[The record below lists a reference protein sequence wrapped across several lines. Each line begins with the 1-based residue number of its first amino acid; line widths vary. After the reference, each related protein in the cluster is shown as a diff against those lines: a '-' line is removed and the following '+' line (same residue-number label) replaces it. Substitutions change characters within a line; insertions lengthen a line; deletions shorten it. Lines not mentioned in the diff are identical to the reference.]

1 MAKLSIS
8 QAWDETRAILA
19 RDGKLIST
27 VALALFVLP
36 GIILN
41 IVTPAMRAGEIPQ
54 AGAWI
59 VVVVLVV
66 LVSLV
71 GQLSVIRLAL
81 GPHITVRE
89 SIVHGARRLFPY
101 LGGLVVWLAP
111 ILIADSILV
120 PIMKAD
126 PAHPSVAAALAVIVI
141 SLAGLIIA
149 VRLLLLSAVASAEE
163 GHSLELLRRSW
174 ELTRGNWWRLFAFIL
189 VFAVGALA
197 LLWAAQAVIGV
208 VLRLAFGDLSVL
220 SVGGLILI
228 IIGQLISGTIS
239 VILFVML
246 ARLYVQRAVPQGTQA
261 SVPSSGI

>member
-1 MAKLSIS
+1 
-8 QAWDETRAILA
+8 
-19 RDGKLIST
+19 
-27 VALALFVLP
+27 
-36 GIILN
+36 
-41 IVTPAMRAGEIPQ
+41 MRAGEIPQ

-111 ILIADSILV
+111 ILIADSFLV

-261 SVPSSGI
+261 SVPSTGI

>member
-1 MAKLSIS
+1 
-8 QAWDETRAILA
+8 
-19 RDGKLIST
+19 
-27 VALALFVLP
+27 
-36 GIILN
+36 
-41 IVTPAMRAGEIPQ
+41 
-54 AGAWI
+54 
-59 VVVVLVV
+59 VLVV
-66 LVSLV
+66 LVSLI

-89 SIVHGARRLFPY
+89 AIIHGARRLFPY
-101 LGGLVVWLAP
+101 LGGVVVWLAP

-126 PAHPSVAAALAVIVI
+126 PAHPSLAAALAVIVV

-149 VRLLLLSAVASAEE
+149 VRLILLSAVASAEE
-163 GHSLELLRRSW
+163 GHSLEVLRRSW

-189 VFAVGALA
+189 VFAIGALA
-197 LLWAAQAVIGV
+197 LLWAAQSVIGV

-246 ARLYVQRAVPQGTQA
+246 ARLYVQRAAPQGAHA